1 MTLRNLEIFV
11 EVYRQESITKA
22 SENLYMTQPAVTR
35 AIKDLESYY
44 DVQLFERY
52 KRHLHKTKAAD
63 QLYSRAVHIIESL
76 NMLDKELL
84 NWDETG
90 TIRIGATIT
99 LGNIILPDLIM
110 GFRELRPKLDV
121 QVRIINGMQLKK
133 HLYDNTLDLALIEG
147 ASHDE
152 QLVTIPFRKDRL
164 VLVADK
170 ANPLAQKKDILL
182 EDIVGEKLILREP
195 GSVGRSFV
203 DMVFNMRGLPVI
215 PAWESAST
223 QAIMKAVACGI
234 GVSILPL
241 ELVDIDRNRS
251 NVVARDISD
260 ADFSRDNHIVFHKNK
275 HLSPALQLFINLCRT
290 SFQTSQ
296 ERCDVF

>member
-11 EVYRQESITKA
+11 EVYKKESITKA
-22 SENLYMTQPAVTR
+22 SESLYMTQPAVTR
-35 AIKDLESYY
+35 AIKELEAYY
-44 DVQLFERY
+44 DVLLFERY
-52 KRHLHKTKAAD
+52 KRHLYKTKAAD

-99 LGNIILPDLIM
+99 LGNIILPDLM
-110 GFRELRPKLDV
+110 LRFKELKPKLDV
-121 QVRIINGMQLKK
+121 KVRIINGLQLKR

-147 ASHDE
+147 AGYDE

-164 VLVADK
+164 VLVTDK
-170 ANPLAQKKDILL
+170 DNPLSTKKDILL
-182 EDIVGEKLILREP
+182 EDIFRQKLILREP

-203 DMVFNMRGLPVI
+203 DMVFSMRGLSVDPE
-215 PAWESAST
+215 WESAST
-223 QAIMKAVACGI
+223 QAIMKAVACGM
-234 GVSILPL
+234 GVSILPF
-241 ELVDIDRNRS
+241 ELVDIDRNKS
-251 NVVARDISD
+251 NVLVREISD

-290 SFQTSQ
+290 SFQTI
-296 ERCDVF
+296 